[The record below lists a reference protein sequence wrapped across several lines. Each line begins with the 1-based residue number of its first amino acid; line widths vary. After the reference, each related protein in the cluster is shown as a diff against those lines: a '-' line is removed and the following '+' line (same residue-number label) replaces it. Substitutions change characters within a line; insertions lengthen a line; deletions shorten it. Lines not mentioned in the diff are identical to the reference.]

1 MNRYL
6 LEIENLDVSY
16 GMVPVLRGVTVK
28 ARLFGITA
36 IVGPNGAGK
45 TTLLRGIMGYVRPIA
60 GAVKFEGRAILGTP
74 THLIVEEGMG
84 YVPQGQGVFPD
95 MTTQENLEIGAYA
108 LRKNPVKICE
118 LMDRAYRIFPKLR
131 ERHWQK
137 AGTLSGGERQMLAIG
152 RALMGEPK
160 LILLDE
166 PSLGLAPI
174 VLQSVY
180 RTIKEMKKQGVSILL
195 VEQNAVAALSAA
207 DDVYILDLGQI
218 RAEGPKQEILTQPD
232 LKKRYLG
239 LS

>member
-16 GMVPVLRGVTVK
+16 GMVPVLRGVMVK

-60 GAVKFEGRAILGTP
+60 GVVKFEGRAILGTP
-74 THLIVEEGMG
+74 THLIVEEGIG

-108 LRKNPVKICE
+108 LRKNPVKISE

-152 RALMGEPK
+152 RALMGAPK

-180 RTIKEMKKQGVSILL
+180 RTIKEMKKHGVSILL
-195 VEQNAVAALSAA
+195 VEQNAVAALSVA

-218 RAEGPKQEILTQPD
+218 RAEGSKQEILAQPD